1 MKKVLQICKSIEN
14 AKIKEATQILKENKD
29 NEKLFKVLDFVF
41 NPYITSGI
49 SDKKYN
55 KIIKAIPTKT
65 FKSFLEVL
73 EYIKINNTGTDE
85 VICNIRNYVKDKPKE
100 IQDFIHDVITKQLK
114 LGIAITSINKAYGYK
129 AIPTFDVQ
137 LAEKYYDNIEEVQKN
152 NKPFTLTLKLDGHRC
167 LIVKNKDDVRIYARS
182 GQLIE
187 GCEEIENV
195 IRKSKYKA
203 FVLDGEL
210 LAKIDSKITSQERFR
225 KTLKSV
231 HRKGIKNDLEF
242 FAFDLMSYKEFKNKE
257 GTRTYLERRK
267 ILSDIINDMVN
278 KNKNCP
284 IIYLPSMYCGTDF
297 NKVEELLAKVKRKH
311 LEGLM
316 MNINDAKYEFKRT
329 KSLLKIKVMD
339 DVDLRI
345 IRMEN
350 GNGKLK
356 NTIGKIYCDY
366 KGYELGVGSGLTDE
380 DREDMLNNPDKYIGK
395 LAKIQYFEETK
406 NEQGNLSLRFPVYL
420 GLVIDKEYGN
430 FEGGQYGKA
439 FK

>member
-41 NPYITSGI
+41 NPYITSGV
-49 SDKKYN
+49 SDKKDN
-55 KIIKAIPTKT
+55 KIIRGVPTKS
-65 FKSFLEVL
+65 FKSFLELL
-73 EYIKINNTGTDE
+73 EYIKIHNTGTDE

-137 LAEKYYDNIEEVQKN
+137 LAEKYYDNIEEIQRN

-167 LIVKNKDDVRIYARS
+167 LIVKHNEDVKIYARS

-187 GCEEIENV
+187 GCEEIENL
-195 IRKSKYKA
+195 IRKSKYKS

-210 LAKIDSKITSQERFR
+210 LAKVDTNMTSQERFR
-225 KTLKSV
+225 KTLKEI
-231 HRKGIKNDLEF
+231 HKNGIKNNLEY
-242 FAFDLMSYKEFKNKE
+242 FAFDLLSYKEFKKKE
-257 GTRTYLERRK
+257 STRTYTQRRI
-267 ILSDIINDMVN
+267 ILYNICMDL
-278 KNKNCP
+278 KNKVKDSP
-284 IIYLPSMYCGTDF
+284 IVFLPKMYEGTDY
-297 NKVEELLAKVKRKH
+297 NMVEELLAKVKKKH

-339 DVDLRI
+339 DVD
-345 IRMEN
+345 
-350 GNGKLK
+350 
-356 NTIGKIYCDY
+356 
-366 KGYELGVGSGLTDE
+366 
-380 DREDMLNNPDKYIGK
+380 
-395 LAKIQYFEETK
+395 
-406 NEQGNLSLRFPVYL
+406 
-420 GLVIDKEYGN
+420 
-430 FEGGQYGKA
+430 
-439 FK
+439 

>member
-1 MKKVLQICKSIEN
+1 MKKVMEICKQISN
-14 AKIKEATQILKENKD
+14 AKIKEATEILKANKD
-29 NEKLFKVLDFVF
+29 NEKLFEVLDFVF

-55 KIIKAIPTKT
+55 KIIKGIPTKT
-65 FKSFLEVL
+65 FRSFLEVL
-73 EYIKINNTGTDE
+73 AYIKNNNTGTDE
-85 VICNIRNYVKDKPKE
+85 VICNIRNYVKDKPE
-100 IQDFIHDVITKQLK
+100 EVQNFIHDVITKQLK
-114 LGIAITSINKAYGYK
+114 LGIAITSINKAYGK
-129 AIPTFDVQ
+129 KVIPTFDVQ
-137 LAEKYYDNIEEVQKN
+137 LAEKYYDNIQEIKLN

-167 LIVKNKDDVRIYARS
+167 LIVKHGDDIRIYARS

-195 IRKSKYKA
+195 IKKSKYKS

-210 LAKIDSKITSQERFR
+210 LAKINTTMSSQERFR

-242 FAFDLMSYKEFKNKE
+242 FAFDLVSYKEFKNKQ

-267 ILSDIINDMVN
+267 ILSDIANDMVH

-284 IIYLPSMYCGTDF
+284 IIFLPSMYYGNDF
-297 NKVEELLAKVKRKH
+297 DMVESLLAEVKRKH

-316 MNINDAKYEFKRT
+316 MNINDAVYEFKRT

-345 IRMEN
+345 LRMEK
-350 GNGKLK
+350 GSGKLK

-366 KGYELGVGSGLTDE
+366 KGYEVGVGSGLTDE
-380 DREDMLNNPDKYIGK
+380 DRNDMLNNPKKYIGK
-395 LAKIQYFEETK
+395 LAKVQYFEETK
-406 NEQGNLSLRFPVYL
+406 NDKGELSIRFPVYL
-420 GLVIDKEYGN
+420 GMVSDKEYGS
-430 FEGGQYGKA
+430 FENGGQK
-439 FK
+439 